1 MMSVEQQN
9 PMVQM
14 PQVVEQTMAQYQ
26 QPIQE
31 TRDLPTQVSHAASML
46 CRKRLFAR
54 RVFHIDIPRLQ
65 GVSANIGI
73 MQQQQ
78 EEALRLVE
86 QQRMAASMRTVAMS
100 SDIVTPQPSGPSMQS
115 GALMSAVPVPDL
127 QETPSDMQMQFI
139 QEIDGELARTTTFA

>member
-1 MMSVEQQN
+1 
-9 PMVQM
+9 
-14 PQVVEQTMAQYQ
+14 
-26 QPIQE
+26 
-31 TRDLPTQVSHAASML
+31 ML

-73 MQQQQ
+73 MQQQQQ

>member
-1 MMSVEQQN
+1 
-9 PMVQM
+9 
-14 PQVVEQTMAQYQ
+14 
-26 QPIQE
+26 
-31 TRDLPTQVSHAASML
+31 ML

-78 EEALRLVE
+78 QEEALRLVE
-86 QQRMAASMRTVAMS
+86 QQQRMAASMRTVAMS
-100 SDIVTPQPSGPSMQS
+100 SDIVTPQPLGPSMQS

-127 QETPSDMQMQFI
+127 QESPSDMQMQFI
-139 QEIDGELARTTTFA
+139 QEIDGELERTTTFA